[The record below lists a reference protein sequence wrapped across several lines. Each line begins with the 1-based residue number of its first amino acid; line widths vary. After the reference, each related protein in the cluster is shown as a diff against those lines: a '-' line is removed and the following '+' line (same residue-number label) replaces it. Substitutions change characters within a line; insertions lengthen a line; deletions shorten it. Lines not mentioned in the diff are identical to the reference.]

1 MKLEQEELD
10 KIVTAKDR
18 FSKLKDTLGDLEI
31 TKQEV
36 LDEIRQIRRD
46 FLLIENALIEKYGS
60 DSTINMTNG
69 EITKK
74 DTQPLQKV

>member
-10 KIVTAKDR
+10 KIVTAKER

-31 TKQEV
+31 TKQDV
-36 LDEIRQIRRD
+36 LYEISQIRKD
-46 FLLIENALIEKYGS
+46 FLLLENSLIEKYGAES
-60 DSTINMTNG
+60 KINMTNG

>member
-10 KIVTAKDR
+10 RIVTAKDR

-31 TKQEV
+31 TKQDV
-36 LDEIRQIRRD
+36 LYEISQIRKD
-46 FLLIENALIEKYGS
+46 FLLLENSLIEKYGAES
-60 DSTINMTNG
+60 KINMANG

>member
-10 KIVTAKDR
+10 RIVTAKDR

>member
-10 KIVTAKDR
+10 RIVTAKER

-46 FLLIENALIEKYGS
+46 FMVLENSLIEKYGAES
-60 DSTINMTNG
+60 KINMANG

>member
-10 KIVTAKDR
+10 KIVTAKER

-31 TKQEV
+31 TKQDV
-36 LDEIRQIRRD
+36 LYEISQIRKD
-46 FLLIENALIEKYGS
+46 FLLLENSLIEKYGAES
-60 DSTINMTNG
+60 KINMANG

>member
-10 KIVTAKDR
+10 RIVTAKDR

-46 FLLIENALIEKYGS
+46 FMVLENSLIEKYGAES
-60 DSTINMTNG
+60 KINMANG

>member
-46 FLLIENALIEKYGS
+46 FLLIENSLIEKYGS

>member
-10 KIVTAKDR
+10 KIVTAKER

-31 TKQEV
+31 TKQDV
-36 LDEIRQIRRD
+36 LYEISQIRKD
-46 FLLIENALIEKYGS
+46 FLLLENSLIEKYGA

-74 DTQPLQKV
+74 DNQPLQKV